1 MDLEEK
7 EKALEAL
14 YSASTKAGLAGLEQ
28 FGDRFMPLIFVFGQD
43 LKMHI
48 IPLEKDKERV
58 AKTVLAVCKA
68 CNALGVIMIAEGWNV
83 LREEIFLATLES
95 KSLNKMRVWK
105 VKRDEQ
111 GNRMFP
117 LEEVSYEKTYLVGY
131 GELVNNGLGVCSN

>member
-28 FGDRFMPLIFVFGQD
+28 FGDRFMPVIFVFGQD

-58 AKTVLAVCKA
+58 ARTVLAVGKA
-68 CNALGVIMIAEGWNV
+68 CNALGVITITEAWSV
-83 LREEIFLATLES
+83 LREEIFITSLES
-95 KSLNKMRVWK
+95 NTLNKLRVWK
-105 VKRDEQ
+105 IKRDQE
-111 GNRMFP
+111 GKRIFP
-117 LEEVSYEKTYLVGY
+117 LEEDTEVTKDISGTTWHQEMAYA
-131 GELVNNGLGVCSN
+131 